1 MSFQSN
7 QTSDDFDVMSNRSQ
21 TSNAR
26 PKRNQHLSLAQMR
39 GVIQI
44 FNHYFPKKPKK
55 RLNRNEK
62 QERWKS
68 YKQRIYREYGRVI
81 NGQFASEKA
90 LIKRYSDPLT
100 FLKYK
105 LKRATNLKISDLSPL
120 DQDYYREIGGI
131 PDVNELI
138 RKTYNIDSVEKM
150 TTRVNKRP
158 RLLMETQDTNE
169 STFSQNYYEEIDER
183 NYNNDHNHN
192 RNRNYYP
199 KQNNTKRN
207 VQNLQY
213 INNHNNNDNQFR
225 NNFVDLSTIPPQ
237 LSATPKVRNL
247 KKEKTEHSKNID
259 TALRTLNNKMDIFE
273 QEVLDKKKL
282 ETFEI
287 TKQKF
292 LSLKNCLNLL
302 LKEEPQLIG
311 FIPGIGSCN
320 EQIENA
326 FYHWLNEHKEILKKE
341 IDFESFIQQIIT
353 LKSDVIEWN
362 EFLCKWKLLR
372 IFNDDWCNVWKQIK
386 KDMNIET
393 NTNNLQIIENDEND
407 SKKNENDDL

>member
-90 LIKRYSDPLT
+90 LVKRYSDPLT

-105 LKRATNLKISDLSPL
+105 LKRATNLKITDLSPL

-158 RLLMETQDTNE
+158 RLLMETQDTKVTIV
-169 STFSQNYYEEIDER
+169 TFSHTNALYLRCI
-183 NYNNDHNHN
+183 
-192 RNRNYYP
+192 
-199 KQNNTKRN
+199 
-207 VQNLQY
+207 
-213 INNHNNNDNQFR
+213 
-225 NNFVDLSTIPPQ
+225 FV
-237 LSATPKVRNL
+237 K
-247 KKEKTEHSKNID
+247 
-259 TALRTLNNKMDIFE
+259 
-273 QEVLDKKKL
+273 
-282 ETFEI
+282 
-287 TKQKF
+287 
-292 LSLKNCLNLL
+292 
-302 LKEEPQLIG
+302 
-311 FIPGIGSCN
+311 
-320 EQIENA
+320 
-326 FYHWLNEHKEILKKE
+326 
-341 IDFESFIQQIIT
+341 
-353 LKSDVIEWN
+353 
-362 EFLCKWKLLR
+362 
-372 IFNDDWCNVWKQIK
+372 
-386 KDMNIET
+386 
-393 NTNNLQIIENDEND
+393 
-407 SKKNENDDL
+407 